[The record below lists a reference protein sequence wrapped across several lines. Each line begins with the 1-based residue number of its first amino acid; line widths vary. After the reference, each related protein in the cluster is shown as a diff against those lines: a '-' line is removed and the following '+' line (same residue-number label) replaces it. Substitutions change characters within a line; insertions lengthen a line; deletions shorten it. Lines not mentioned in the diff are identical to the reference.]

1 MIREHLIGTWNL
13 ISTLSMRQSDG
24 EVKYPFG
31 KQPVGQLMYDSA
43 GNMSVVIMRPERP
56 RSSINDKSQATNEE
70 IKSAFNGFEAY
81 FGTYE
86 IDEEKAIVSHKI
98 EGSLFPNWEG
108 MTQTRFAEFSG
119 NQLTLKTPPMP
130 YGGETITGTLVWERK
145 S

>member
-1 MIREHLIGTWNL
+1 MIRDQLIGTWKL
-13 ISTLSMRQSDG
+13 INACSIRQSDG
-24 EVKYPFG
+24 EVEYPFG
-31 KQPVGQLMYDSA
+31 KQSVGQIMYDSA

-56 RSSINDKSQATNEE
+56 KSSMNDKSQATNEE
-70 IKSAFNGFEAY
+70 IKSAFDGFEAY

-86 IDEEKAIVSHKI
+86 IDEEKEIVSHHI
-98 EGSLFPNWEG
+98 VGSLFPNWEG

-130 YGGETITGTLVWERK
+130 YGGATVTGTLIWERK

>member
-1 MIREHLIGTWNL
+1 MIKDQLIGTWRLNSAFS
-13 ISTLSMRQSDG
+13 IRQSDG
-24 EVKYPFG
+24 EVLYPFS
-31 KQPVGQLMYDSA
+31 KQPVGQITYDSA
-43 GNMSVVIMRPERP
+43 GNMSVIIMRPERP
-56 RSSINDKSQATNEE
+56 KSSINDKSKATNEE

-86 IDEEKAIVSHKI
+86 IDEEQKVVSHHI
-98 EGSLFPNWEG
+98 VGSLFPNWEG

-130 YGGETITGTLVWERK
+130 YGGETITGTLVWQRK